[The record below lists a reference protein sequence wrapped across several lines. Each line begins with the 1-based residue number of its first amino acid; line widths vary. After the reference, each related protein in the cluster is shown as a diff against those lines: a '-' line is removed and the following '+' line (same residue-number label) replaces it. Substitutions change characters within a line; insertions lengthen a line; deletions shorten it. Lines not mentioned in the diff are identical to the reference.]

1 MCLSFFTYGKNV
13 TIGKLRK
20 GVRCMWQEFKKF
32 AFKGN
37 VMDLAVGVIIG
48 AAFGKIVTS
57 LVADIITPLV
67 GLLLGGINITHLQI
81 QIGNAVVKYGS
92 FLQTIVDFLI
102 VAFSI
107 FMFIRFFNKLKR
119 KEETEEKQEESKPS
133 REEELLTEIRDVLK
147 QGIQRATDK

>member
-1 MCLSFFTYGKNV
+1 
-13 TIGKLRK
+13 
-20 GVRCMWQEFKKF
+20 MWQEFKKF

-81 QIGNAVVKYGS
+81 QVGNAVVKYGS

-119 KEETEEKQEESKPS
+119 KQETEEKQEKPKPS

-147 QGIQRATDK
+147 QGIQRETDK